1 MTLSGNVQAHL
12 DKPFIGNGAGALALV
27 VLIAEDAERHLASLR
42 EALPETGGVS
52 LLQQDVLA
60 LRLLADD
67 DFTLRKTLLPVLR
80 ELHGGDLPRCWM
92 I

>member
-1 MTLSGNVQAHL
+1 
-12 DKPFIGNGAGALALV
+12 
-27 VLIAEDAERHLASLR
+27 LR